1 MKQEPHILLIEDEPD
16 MALLIQEILSQ
27 EGYQVTL
34 AMDGFSGLQMAE
46 KMSFQLIILDRVLPQ
61 INGLEICRRI
71 RQCSQIPILMLTGK
85 SEISDRVEGLDA
97 GANDYLTKPFHPE
110 ELLARVRSQLRVPFG
125 GTSSHILSFADLHLD
140 MDSREVSRGSQAIQ
154 LSRKE
159 FDLLLFF
166 MRHPRQVLSKSRL
179 LEEVWGWE
187 VEVNGNTVEVS
198 ISHLRK
204 KLNPAKSS
212 NLIHTVHGV
221 GYTLKESSK

>member
-1 MKQEPHILLIEDEPD
+1 MKHEHHILLIEDEQD
-16 MALLIQEILSQ
+16 MALLVQEILSH

-61 INGLEICRRI
+61 LNGLEICRRI
-71 RQCSQIPILMLTGK
+71 RQFSEIPILMLTGK

-125 GTSSHILSFADLHLD
+125 GASSHILSFADLHLD
-140 MDSREVSRGSQAIQ
+140 LDSREVTRGAQPIQ

-159 FDLLLFF
+159 FDLLLYF